1 MGGVQHAKSDSLW
14 SQYDDATCSTRC
26 MMTVFGVVFVWLLVG
41 FIAGLKPADSE
52 GLAASIWT
60 AVAALLATL
69 GLMLSGLL
77 PRGQTRGRLAWLGI
91 FVGLAG
97 VGMSVT
103 DVF

>member
-1 MGGVQHAKSDSLW
+1 MGGVEHSEADSLW
-14 SQYDDATCSTRC
+14 PQYDDATRSTRW
-26 MMTVFGVVFVWLLVG
+26 MMTAFGVVFVWLLVG

-60 AVAALLATL
+60 AIAAVLATS
-69 GLMLSGLL
+69 GLILSGLL